1 MKIFRRAFLNR
12 YGTLVCDEFR
22 WLPNFN
28 RCKLTINILSDWDF
42 IIVVEVREVLMD
54 QYLLIAVVII
64 LFWLVGFGVYMIVSN
79 RQRGLEGDLN
89 HLSEQ
94 LGDDGTE

>member
-1 MKIFRRAFLNR
+1 
-12 YGTLVCDEFR
+12 
-22 WLPNFN
+22 
-28 RCKLTINILSDWDF
+28 
-42 IIVVEVREVLMD
+42 MD

-89 HLSEQ
+89 RLSEQ

>member
-1 MKIFRRAFLNR
+1 
-12 YGTLVCDEFR
+12 
-22 WLPNFN
+22 
-28 RCKLTINILSDWDF
+28 
-42 IIVVEVREVLMD
+42 MD

-94 LGDDGTE
+94 IGDDGTE